1 MRKAALAGLC
11 MTLLWAAGSAWAG
24 EAADVEALKKQLA
37 ELNAKVE
44 AVRAKRDGLRAEIRK
59 SPDLAALR
67 EAYDKAQA
75 AYDEKKKT
83 DEAYAAAVK
92 AEDEARQAFDT
103 LVKEKLAANED
114 GKQAQADLDAAKGDT
129 PEAKQARSAAREKL
143 DEIRRT
149 IGKSD
154 DADVKAAR
162 EKLDAARKARDEA
175 RKGEALSAARKARDE
190 ARDAYEA
197 KATELEKGN
206 ADLVA
211 AVKEREDL
219 GEQVRA
225 LEKKIKEAEPAKQ

>member
-24 EAADVEALKKQLA
+24 EAADVEALKKELA
-37 ELNAKVE
+37 DLKAKVE

-114 GKQAQADLDAAKGDT
+114 
-129 PEAKQARSAAREKL
+129 AKQARSAAREKL

-175 RKGEALSAARKARDE
+175 RKGEAISAARKARDE

-197 KATELEKGN
+197 KAKELEKGN